1 MNKTTANLFATPVW
15 YKKVQNKMTRTAEK
29 APFLGMVIPNE
40 KKEYDPIVQE
50 LIDAGCV
57 ETPQAID
64 LVMSSFAR
72 LAQEQVGLYGR
83 KLQTPFGFFGPKIT
97 GSMETQDAEVGSENE
112 LIMAVTPSPAFR
124 AELSDIVPK
133 EKTAERAKIPTPSI
147 DSTLAEGASEYNVLE
162 AGKSFCIAGMNL
174 DLAHRNSDVL
184 RVVNRKTGTEYPV
197 TEYTPDS
204 IFRIDATLPEDVPTG
219 DYTLEVGTNH
229 GDEAMPPVFGRRVVK
244 VIGSTTPPPTPPTI
258 DRIASGDAEGI
269 VKGEY
274 FSAFGS
280 GLSFDAARGDEVK
293 VKWGEG
299 ADAHELDGIEPTE
312 ATPTE
317 LKFAYPEGL
326 QGVEPG
332 TELTFEFKFNGETLE
347 KNASLLANE

>member
-97 GSMETQDAEVGSENE
+97 GSMETQDAEVGSDNE

-174 DLAHRNSDVL
+174 DLAHRDSDVL

-204 IFRIDATLPEDVPTG
+204 IFRIDATLPGNVPTG

-244 VIGSTTPPPTPPTI
+244 VIGSATPPPTPPTV
-258 DRIASGDAEGI
+258 DNIASDGKTNEIA
-269 VKGEY
+269 KGEKFY
-274 FSAFGS
+274 ADGAN
-280 GLSFDAARGDEVK
+280 LSFDRAGGDTVK
-293 VKWGEG
+293 VKWTEGGEEKE
-299 ADAHELDGIEPTE
+299 AQIEPTG
-312 ATPTE
+312 TV
-317 LKFAYPEGL
+317 PERMSFDFPDTL
-326 QGVEPG
+326 LGVPDN
-332 TELTFEFKFNGETLE
+332 TELTFEFALGGATLE
-347 KNASLLANE
+347 KSAELIGG